1 MRDGGRSRSDPRVSA
16 PRAFLLSR
24 RDLPAPSSRAALQRR
39 ARAWYSGRGRGS
51 GRGLRRP
58 RGRKR
63 RGGKRCV
70 FVLFLL
76 PFRSPLPLFHFVSF
90 VFPTNV
96 TAVTLPHPQPTPGCA
111 HALPSPSFLAQLLT
125 SGQRQP
131 PPPAFPST
139 RRCPSHGRCR
149 FVNPMPRYVF
159 LAVAAVAAV
168 ACFTPTSRPALQQ
181 SFGTSVC
188 VCSLD

>member
-1 MRDGGRSRSDPRVSA
+1 MQDGGRSRSDPRVSA

-70 FVLFLL
+70 FILFLL

-96 TAVTLPHPQPTPGCA
+96 TAVTLTHPQPTPGYA

-131 PPPAFPST
+131 PPPRLPLHPSLPFP
-139 RRCPSHGRCR
+139 R
-149 FVNPMPRYVF
+149 PMPLLQSNAQVRFLGCRCCRCCHLFYPSVSADPAAILRDISLCVF
-159 LAVAAVAAV
+159 A
-168 ACFTPTSRPALQQ
+168 
-181 SFGTSVC
+181 
-188 VCSLD
+188 